1 MKKIKV
7 TVAPFDDIHL
17 IGINSTLVD
26 YKLAYYFNNELKFN
40 FIRLDEIKLDNE
52 LPYAFFYY
60 NAGENHNAF
69 NLVAM
74 RNKEHVSVKLNPQ
87 IDFLLIV
94 RNHIAEEPLNQL
106 VKSIR
111 SLNGVSYAYLMDLSK
126 VPALDVLLERIE
138 MHELACLETLNP

>member
-1 MKKIKV
+1 MKKNKLTI
-7 TVAPFDDIHL
+7 APFDDIHL

-26 YKLAYYFNNELKFN
+26 YKLAYHFNNTLKFN
-40 FIRLDEIKLDNE
+40 FIRLNEIKLDNV

-60 NAGENHNAF
+60 NAGENHNAY

-87 IDFLLIV
+87 IDYLLIV
-94 RNHIAEEPLNQL
+94 RNHTTDERLSQL

-111 SLNGVSYAYLMDLSK
+111 SLNGVTYAYLMDLSK

-138 MHELACLETLNP
+138 MHELECLHTLNP